1 MIVSNSY
8 KYCGF
13 IRASKGDGGGT
24 DIAEYI
30 SSCTVS
36 PSNSARTSVARF
48 GNRKIKKIKNRAIPG
63 KILFIVL
70 TLGTHKIS
78 IFA

>member
-1 MIVSNSY
+1 MRRIRKMRRSQRDNGMIRMIVSNSY

-30 SSCTVS
+30 SSCAVS

-48 GNRKIKKIKNRAIPG
+48 GNRKIKK
-63 KILFIVL
+63 
-70 TLGTHKIS
+70 
-78 IFA
+78 